1 VLNENAIDDNKLVGW
16 IRLEGYKYI
25 GINEAV
31 CGGDPT
37 IVGTRIK
44 PENIYNY
51 GSVKDIMEDF
61 GLSEDEVLEAMK
73 FLESK

>member
-1 VLNENAIDDNKLVGW
+1 MGDEFTMAVW
-16 IRLEGYKYI
+16 IRLEGFKYI

-37 IVGTRIK
+37 IVNTRIK
-44 PENIYNY
+44 PENIHNY
-51 GSVKDIMEDF
+51 GSVKDTMEDF